1 MPKIQIELNDAYWT
15 EMSNYK
21 CFDMLNQRSVDVVS
35 KIVGHLTHDSLRHSC
50 HRIQKL
56 KKMRVIWTLEISF
69 WIMLRN
75 YIEKKKI
82 EKVELIKTMT
92 ISISS
97 AISHKKFLLL
107 QKYSIYTSTYCR
119 MDHLMTFNS
128 WFYRNFANVKHME
141 KKNFLLLLKRV
152 LFSREHNLH
161 MKRRKVSKAIYTDV
175 NSVAWNLNADVN
187 YWLKEKPKQIKKKPT
202 GSLEWVQSDNISF
215 SVVFGSFF
223 FINSF

>member
-1 MPKIQIELNDAYWT
+1 MWN
-15 EMSNYK
+15 
-21 CFDMLNQRSVDVVS
+21 
-35 KIVGHLTHDSLRHSC
+35 
-50 HRIQKL
+50 
-56 KKMRVIWTLEISF
+56 IW
-69 WIMLRN
+69 
-75 YIEKKKI
+75 
-82 EKVELIKTMT
+82 
-92 ISISS
+92 
-97 AISHKKFLLL
+97 
-107 QKYSIYTSTYCR
+107 
-119 MDHLMTFNS
+119 
-128 WFYRNFANVKHME
+128 

-187 YWLKEKPKQIKKKPT
+187 YWFKEKPKQIKKKPT